1 MQDKGQETGTSQVKQ
16 TTMVRSDVNMNWLTI
31 SSDIFIIV
39 LDKHSFSFSPVSGC
53 FIKVY
58 QINFKNLRII

>member
-1 MQDKGQETGTSQVKQ
+1 MQDKGQETGTGQAKQ
-16 TTMVRSDVNMNWLTI
+16 TTMVRVDVNMNWLTI

-39 LDKHSFSFSPVSGC
+39 LYKHSFSFSPVTGC